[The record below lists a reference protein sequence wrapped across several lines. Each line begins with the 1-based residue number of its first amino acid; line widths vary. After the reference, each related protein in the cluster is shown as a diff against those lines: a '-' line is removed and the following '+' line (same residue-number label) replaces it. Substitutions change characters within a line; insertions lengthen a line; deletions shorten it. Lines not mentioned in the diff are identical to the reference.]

1 MKKETFSP
9 EELNMIEAFRA
20 AQKLSGSNTTTEIAG
35 GASTSSSSRRS
46 HKTQPVYHVITR
58 GRHSFESQLTK
69 DGETKRRCLEAA
81 LSRCSN
87 LYPDPQRFSLD
98 FHSERERLVDSK
110 SFCDACRALNLVP
123 EYVADHVVFEGKSKV
138 NLVLR
143 DGLQSLGEKVRMFT
157 SPLWE
162 DKFGLF
168 KKEGGD
174 E

>member
-1 MKKETFSP
+1 
-9 EELNMIEAFRA
+9 MIEAFRA
-20 AQKLSGSNTTTEIAG
+20 AKQNQGSSQSTANA
-35 GASTSSSSRRS
+35 GASSTSNRT
-46 HKTQPVYHVITR
+46 HKVQKAYQVITK
-58 GRHSFESQLTK
+58 GRHSFESQLVK
-69 DGETKRRCLEAA
+69 DGDTKRRCLEAA

-143 DGLQSLGEKVRMFT
+143 DGLQALGEKVRMFT